1 MYNNILT
8 SISTYTHIL
17 YIFNIFI
24 IENIIVKLSMKKQTI
39 HTYYNLSYSVVH
51 DTAQALELYY
61 VLSSLPL
68 LRIFICRFITFIK
81 TEIKCLS

>member
-17 YIFNIFI
+17 YIFNIFT
-24 IENIIVKLSMKKQTI
+24 IENIIIKLSMKRQTI
-39 HTYYNLSYSVVH
+39 HTYYHLSYSVVH
-51 DTAQALELYY
+51 DTARALELYY

-68 LRIFICRFITFIK
+68 LRIFICRFITFTK
-81 TEIKCLS
+81 TEIKYLS